1 MVWYILV
8 WLVLGGIVG
17 WIASIVMR
25 TDSQQ
30 GILLNIAVGI
40 GGALLGALIFYR
52 GDIERPVTIESF
64 IVALLGSILLL
75 ALINLFRRG
84 SLR

>member
-1 MVWYILV
+1 MLWYILV
-8 WLVLGGIVG
+8 WLVLGGLVG

-25 TDSQQ
+25 TDAQQ
-30 GILLNIAVGI
+30 GIFLNVAVGI
-40 GGALLGALIFYR
+40 AGALIGAMIFYW
-52 GDIERPVTIESF
+52 GDILQPVTIESF
-64 IVALLGSILLL
+64 VVALLGSILLL

>member
-1 MVWYILV
+1 MLGYILV
-8 WLVLGGIVG
+8 WLVLGGLIG

-25 TDSQQ
+25 TDAQQ
-30 GILLNIAVGI
+30 GIVLNVVVGI
-40 GGALLGALIFYR
+40 AGALIGASIFYW
-52 GDIERPVTIESF
+52 GDLRQPVTMESF
-64 IVALLGSILLL
+64 VVALLGSILLL

>member
-1 MVWYILV
+1 MLWYILV
-8 WLVLGGIVG
+8 WLVLGGLIG

-25 TDSQQ
+25 TDAQQ
-30 GILLNIAVGI
+30 GIFLNIAVGI
-40 GGALLGALIFYR
+40 AGALIGAFTFYR
-52 GDIERPVTIESF
+52 GDLQRPVTMESF
-64 IVALLGSILLL
+64 VVALLGSILLL